1 MMVEVLILVCLGTV
15 FGIVAAFQIRW
26 TWRRVWLED
35 TYSGIGFFFVMLA
48 VFCGACAFA
57 LLTEPSTTIAARA
70 WMVLPAGTLVV
81 YSLELSAVL
90 LGAGGRPRNRRRSIE
105 GNRRKSANEPR
116 AVHQTL
122 PPNVRTLVI
131 GAAAVAATLGALL
144 IDWRGAVL
152 AVPAAVVTHAT
163 LGAWAASREQLR
175 RP

>member
-48 VFCGACAFA
+48 VFCGACVFA

-81 YSLELSAVL
+81 YSIELSLVQ
-90 LGAGGRPRNRRRSIE
+90 LGAGGRPRNGLHPGAGTRPAGLRRHRTHRWRQS
-105 GNRRKSANEPR
+105 GNDG
-116 AVHQTL
+116 AV
-122 PPNVRTLVI
+122 VI
-131 GAAAVAATLGALL
+131 GAAALATSLGATLIG
-144 IDWRGAVL
+144 WRGAGL
-152 AVPAAVVTHAT
+152 AIPAAIVAHAT
-163 LGAWAASREQLR
+163 MAAWAARAEQLR
-175 RP
+175 RQ